1 MSSVF
6 PLTFNNFI
14 VKKKRLTFDTWWNID
29 VKSHEPEKWIDYNK
43 EHITHG
49 DYVRDFYCRLKKII
63 IASGYSIK
71 DEKQFKQDIAKFI
84 YQLSSEK

>member
-14 VKKKRLTFDTWWNID
+14 VKNKRLPFDTWWDTN
-29 VKSHEPEKWIDYNK
+29 VKSIEPKMWVTHNTEK
-43 EHITHG
+43 ITHG
-49 DYVRDFYCRLKKII
+49 DYIRDFYYRLKKMI

-84 YQLSSEK
+84 YQLSSER

>member
-49 DYVRDFYCRLKKII
+49 DYVRDFYYRLKKII